1 MPEVLTAGCTVSAG
15 TYRCASCGY
24 SLDVEVKTLLPT
36 CPQCGNERWEV
47 VAGSVVRDDWGLD
60 S

>member
-24 SLDVEVKTLLPT
+24 AFDIEVKTLLPP
-36 CPQCGNERWEV
+36 CPRCGSDRWEV
-47 VAGSVVRDDWGLD
+47 VSGGIVDERDPGW
-60 S
+60 